1 VAVVDQL
8 LGLEVL
14 NDVRARLA
22 EQVLVDDERT
32 AFLCGRPDLETP
44 VVGAG
49 ERDTAVREPVGGIPA
64 QHLLCETGTYIIENL
79 KTKELVD
86 DSIPSLVRPVLG
98 AGGTAL

>member
-1 VAVVDQL
+1 
-8 LGLEVL
+8 
-14 NDVRARLA
+14 
-22 EQVLVDDERT
+22 
-32 AFLCGRPDLETP
+32 
-44 VVGAG
+44 
-49 ERDTAVREPVGGIPA
+49 VGGIPA